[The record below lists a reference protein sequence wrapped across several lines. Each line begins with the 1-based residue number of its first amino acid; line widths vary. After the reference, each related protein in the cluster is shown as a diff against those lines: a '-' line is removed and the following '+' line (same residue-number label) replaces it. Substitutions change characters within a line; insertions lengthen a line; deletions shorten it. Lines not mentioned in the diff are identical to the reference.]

1 MKELLLQSKEELLES
16 ANKLKF
22 KVDRS
27 LKEDDLRDSIM
38 NESIR
43 QTVEIEE
50 RARLKYQEQ
59 HKMKND
65 IAEIRAEAD
74 IRNIKLEIPQE
85 PTLTDIIRLKKQLN
99 LSIKELKPSPETIA
113 IEKSKKVYAIFRN
126 LQQKDEDVHFNVG
139 GKYWFHLWPG
149 KVYVIPE
156 WLINYCRRTAIEPN
170 YEKKILRTLE
180 TDQTDEWVEQSVRTE
195 SEQRWS
201 FETLGDA
208 PKDAS
213 FGIVVDSDILKSLKE
228 FA

>member
-16 ANKLKF
+16 AGKLKF

-27 LKEDDLRDSIM
+27 LKEDDLRDLIM

-50 RARLKYQEQ
+50 RVRLKYQEQ
-59 HKMKND
+59 SKMRKD
-65 IAEIRAEAD
+65 IAEIQAEAG
-74 IRNIKLEIPQE
+74 IRNIKIEIPE
-85 PTLTDIIRLKKQLN
+85 KPTLTDIVRLKKELN
-99 LSIKELKPSPETIA
+99 LSIKETKPSPETIA

-149 KVYVIPE
+149 KIYVIPQ
-156 WLINYCRRTAIEPN
+156 WLIGYCRQTAVEPN

-180 TDQTDEWVEQSVRTE
+180 TARTDQLVEQSIRTDN
-195 SEQRWS
+195 EQRWS
-201 FETLGDA
+201 FEILGDA
-208 PKDAS
+208 PNDTS
-213 FGIVVDSDILKSLKE
+213 FGIVVDAKILESLKE
-228 FA
+228 TA

>member
-1 MKELLLQSKEELLES
+1 IEMKELLLQSKEELLES

-27 LKEDDLRDSIM
+27 SKEDDLRDSIM

-50 RARLKYQEQ
+50 RVRLKYQEQ
-59 HKMKND
+59 RKMKND

-74 IRNIKLEIPQE
+74 IRHIKLEIPQE

-180 TDQTDEWVEQSVRTE
+180 TAQTDEWVEQSVRAE

-213 FGIVVDSDILKSLKE
+213 FGIVVDSDILKSSK
-228 FA
+228 